1 MASSGAWSR
10 PDWLGVELTQV
21 RAAADVLEAEQQ
33 QQAGGALPANGQN
46 GAPKFDFKQYM
57 GQRAELV
64 NQALDASVPMQ
75 YPEIVTES
83 MRCK

>member
-1 MASSGAWSR
+1 M
-10 PDWLGVELTQV
+10 VTQV

-33 QQAGGALPANGQN
+33 QQASSALAAGGQN
-46 GAPKFDFKQYM
+46 GAPNFDFKQYM

-75 YPEIVTES
+75 YPEVVNES
-83 MRCK
+83 MRCINKLQQTPPAWCCLA